1 MTDYRNQ
8 TALAAELTG
17 RTALEHGHV
26 IVTAESCTGG
36 IVAGSLT
43 EVPGSSAWFDRGFV
57 TYATISK
64 TDLLDVDPQE
74 IERFGVVSEAVA
86 KAMARGAIAR
96 SRATLAVALTGVA
109 GPSGGTQETP
119 VGTVCIGWAER
130 TPEGDVLT
138 CARTIRILGSRSAV
152 RWGAAR
158 TALQG
163 LIALMGG
170 VNPAKMPC
178 EFD

>member
-1 MTDYRNQ
+1 MNELQHQ
-8 TALAAELTG
+8 TALAAELLAG
-17 RTALEHGHV
+17 TAQEHGHV
-26 IVTAESCTGG
+26 VVTAESCTGG
-36 IVAGSLT
+36 IVAGALT

-57 TYATISK
+57 TYATVSK
-64 TDLLDVDPQE
+64 TDLLDVDPAE

-86 KAMARGAIAR
+86 RAMARGALAR
-96 SRATLAVALTGVA
+96 SRATISVALTGVA
-109 GPSGGTQETP
+109 GPSGGSTETP
-119 VGTVCIGWAER
+119 VGTVCIGWGER
-130 TPEGDVLT
+130 TPEGEIIT
-138 CARTIRILGSRSAV
+138 CARTIHVPGSRPTV